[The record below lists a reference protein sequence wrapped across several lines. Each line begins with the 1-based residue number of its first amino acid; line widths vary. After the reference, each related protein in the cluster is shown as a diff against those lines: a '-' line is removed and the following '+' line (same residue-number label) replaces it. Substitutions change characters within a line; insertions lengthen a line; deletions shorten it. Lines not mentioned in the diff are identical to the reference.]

1 MTKKLSGEEKAAV
14 LLLALGENA
23 AAEVMKHLDP
33 KEIRRLGGPMAMLSD
48 LTPELRNEVMQEFRM
63 LCAQGADVG
72 IEGKTYMKKI
82 LTKALGPQKA
92 QQLLTASSTS
102 QDYNG
107 LESLKWLDAKAIARI
122 LSAEHPQT
130 AAVMVAHLEPEQ
142 ASPVLALLPE
152 ELRLDI
158 AYRLGTM
165 EEIHPDILK
174 ELSEVLEAE
183 LKVGSKS
190 QGQQLGGVEFLADVM
205 NALDKTTEQALTTG
219 LAERNADLAESVR
232 QLMFVFDDLAGVEDR
247 GLQDLLKE
255 IAKEDL
261 LLALRAAGEP
271 VKEAIFRNMSARAAE
286 LLKDDMEAGGPV
298 KLSDAEKAQRN
309 ILQVARKLE
318 EEGRIVLG
326 GKSGQEMLV

>member
-1 MTKKLSGEEKAAV
+1 MTKRLTGEEKAAV

-23 AAEVMKHLDP
+23 ASEVMKHLDP
-33 KEIRRLGGPMAMLSD
+33 KDIRRLGGTMNALAD
-48 LTPELRNEVMQEFRM
+48 LTSDVRNDVMQEFRT
-63 LCAQGADVG
+63 LALQGVEARV
-72 IEGKTYMKKI
+72 EGKSYMKKI

-92 QQLLTASSTS
+92 TQLLSNVSAH
-102 QDYNG
+102 DYAG
-107 LESLKWLDAKAIARI
+107 LELLKWLDPKAIARI
-122 LSAEHPQT
+122 VSVEHPQT
-130 AAVMVAHLEPEQ
+130 AAVIMTHLEPEQ
-142 ASPVLALLPE
+142 ASQVLGLLPE
-152 ELRLDI
+152 ALRVDI
-158 AYRLGTM
+158 AYRVGTM
-165 EEIHPDILK
+165 EEIHPDVLK

-183 LKVGSKS
+183 LQAGAKS

-205 NALDKTTEQALTTG
+205 NGLDKNTEQTLTTG

-232 QLMFVFDDLAGVEDR
+232 QLMFVFDDLTGVDDR
-247 GLQDLLKE
+247 GLQALLKE

-261 LLALRAAGEP
+261 VLALRAAGEP

-318 EEGRIVLG
+318 EEGRIILG
-326 GKSGQEMLV
+326 AKGGQEILV